1 MAVSLFDALQKL
13 VNFAVFL
20 RSSLHCSK
28 TKPQIQKM
36 YSLRSKRPIFS
47 DYDGVYYYNFE
58 GILIKL

>member
-36 YSLRSKRPIFS
+36 YSLRSKDRYSLIMMVFIII
-47 DYDGVYYYNFE
+47 
-58 GILIKL
+58 ILREY